1 MSSDALNLHIM
12 KIVRNIGKAF
22 ADAGRKMLT
31 YETPRDA
38 ASISYVGLLAL
49 FPAVLVLIGL
59 GDAFFSRMN
68 LHWTIVQ
75 TVTALFPGSRQFLR
89 NNLSELTN
97 PSTTVILSCM
107 VVVLWAS
114 TLIFSFIEGAI
125 NRAWGVSHQK
135 SFWESRVRSFSF
147 MILGG
152 ASLLISSIL
161 TVTVSAMRNRTTAS
175 MPTSLQSSFFVSRF
189 WYLILFGTGLLIAI
203 LVFTLLFKMTPHCKV
218 RWDEA
223 ISGAVVA
230 TIMWEVGSLIFVQLV
245 PYFDSQG
252 DKVYGRMGAVIAVLT
267 WVYASSLIMLFGAN
281 FSAQLHSRA
290 SNKST
295 PGAGNLPD
303 QDNVSWFPSHYNQR

>member
-1 MSSDALNLHIM
+1 M

-22 ADAGRKMLT
+22 AGAGRKMLT

-68 LHWTIVQ
+68 LHWTIIQ
-75 TVTALFPGSRQFLR
+75 TATALFPGSRQFLR
-89 NNLSELTN
+89 SNLNELTN
-97 PSTTVILSCM
+97 PSTTVVLSCM

-125 NRAWGVSHQK
+125 NRAWGVPHQK
-135 SFWESRVRSFSF
+135 SFWESRLRSFSF

-161 TVTVSAMRNRTTAS
+161 TVTVSAMRNRTTAN
-175 MPTSLQSSFFVSRF
+175 MPPSLQTSFFVSWF

-218 RWDEA
+218 RWNEA
-223 ISGAVVA
+223 ISGAVIA
-230 TIMWEVGSLIFVQLV
+230 TIMWEIGSLIFVQLV
-245 PYFDSQG
+245 PFFDSQ
-252 DKVYGRMGAVIAVLT
+252 KVYGRMGAVIAVLT
-267 WVYASSLIMLFGAN
+267 WVYTSSLIMLFGAN
-281 FSAQLHSRA
+281 FSAQLHS
-290 SNKST
+290 
-295 PGAGNLPD
+295 GAGDKSVPGSSNLQD
-303 QDNVSWFPSHYNQR
+303 QDNISWFPSHYNQR